1 MKVKFNFENQNKTYE
16 FSFQNQD
23 DFLEKQ
29 LNVVSNS
36 IINKDEANFYHLF
49 DSKTNFLVES
59 VKTIET
65 GKTYIMKN
73 TSKLAIDTVDNL
85 IRLIEKVKKKTNKED
100 LNEIMNIC
108 FFLKNRLNI
117 DSFAEEFIS
126 YDGMKVLTETIEI
139 TSGNCRSYALNSLS
153 SLIYFKNAIE
163 YIRENS
169 ILINNLYFILENGDP
184 NNPRNNNMN
193 QNNSLSTTGISNF
206 SSVKDNTTNTPTLT
220 HILQIFITLCTYIQE
235 EGVDMILYAAEQYSE
250 ESGTKPFQEIVNF
263 INLSE
268 INVKINSISL
278 LNCLMKIIP
287 LNSKKRAKIGAYLN
301 EADIINVLTKNSD
314 VKNSLFQS
322 ELTVFQKATGE
333 IIEGSYYDIELY
345 KARIQD
351 LENHCYNLEKK
362 SEFIFL
368 NQKFYSEIIEEF
380 INFQKMAESSVE
392 FGGYF
397 DPSKLFSYSRF
408 TP

>member
-29 LNVVSNS
+29 LNIVSNS
-36 IINKDEANFYHLF
+36 IISKDEANFYHLY
-49 DSKTNFLVES
+49 DSKTNFLVEN
-59 VKTIET
+59 VKTLES
-65 GKTYIMKN
+65 GKIYIMKN

-85 IRLIEKVKKKTNKED
+85 IRLIEKVKKKSTKED
-100 LNEIMNIC
+100 LNDIMNLC

-139 TSGNCRSYALNSLS
+139 TTGNCRSYALNSLS

-169 ILINNLYFILENGDP
+169 VLINNLYYILENGDP
-184 NNPRNNNMN
+184 NNPRNNILFHS
-193 QNNSLSTTGISNF
+193 NSLSTTSISITNN
-206 SSVKDNTTNTPTLT
+206 STNNKDNTTNTPTII
-220 HILQIFITLCTYIQE
+220 HILQIFITLCTYIQD
-235 EGVDMILYAAEQYSE
+235 EGVDMILKSAEQYSE

-278 LNCLMKIIP
+278 LNYLIKFSP
-287 LNSKKRAKIGAYLN
+287 VNSKKRAKIGAYLN
-301 EADIINVLTKNSD
+301 EADITNVLTKNSD
-314 VKNSLFQS
+314 IKNSTFQK
-322 ELTVFQKATGE
+322 ELTIFQKATGE

-345 KARIQD
+345 KARIND

-362 SEFIFL
+362 SEFVYL

-380 INFQKMAESSVE
+380 INFQKMAESAVE

-397 DPSKLFSYSRF
+397 DPSKIFIY
-408 TP
+408 

>member
-16 FSFQNQD
+16 FSFHNQD

-29 LNVVSNS
+29 LNIVSNS
-36 IINKDEANFYHLF
+36 IISKDEANFYHLY
-49 DSKTNFLVES
+49 DSKTNFLVEN
-59 VKTIET
+59 VKTLES
-65 GKTYIMKN
+65 GKIYIMKN

-85 IRLIEKVKKKTNKED
+85 IRLIEKVKKKSTKED
-100 LNEIMNIC
+100 LNEIMNLC

-139 TSGNCRSYALNSLS
+139 TTGNCRSYALNSLS

-169 ILINNLYFILENGDP
+169 VLINNLYYILESGDP
-184 NNPRNNNMN
+184 NNPRNNNLFHS
-193 QNNSLSTTGISNF
+193 NSLSTTGISLGNN
-206 SSVKDNTTNTPTLT
+206 SSNNKDNTTNTPTLT
-220 HILQIFITLCTYIQE
+220 HILQIFITLCTYIQD
-235 EGVDMILYAAEQYSE
+235 EGVDMILKSAEQYSE

-278 LNCLMKIIP
+278 LNCLIKFSP
-287 LNSKKRAKIGAYLN
+287 ANSKKRAKIGAYLN

-314 VKNSLFQS
+314 IKNSTFQK
-322 ELTVFQKATGE
+322 ELTIFQKATGE

-345 KARIQD
+345 KARIND

-362 SEFIFL
+362 SEFIYL

-380 INFQKMAESSVE
+380 INFQKMAESAVE

-397 DPSKLFSYSRF
+397 DPSKLLFK
-408 TP
+408 